1 MYFIEIYCFA
11 ASALGATVVGEQPS
25 VMEIC
30 LIMLNNQGNFIP
42 DSKNFD
48 FSVCVSINLYAL
60 PTMINASV
68 HISYLLKLYV
78 LCCYT

>member
-1 MYFIEIYCFA
+1 MYFNNYLFIYFST
-11 ASALGATVVGEQPS
+11 ASALGAQVVGEQPS

-48 FSVCVSINLYAL
+48 FSICVRIIFIYFSREFLFSRAFKKI
-60 PTMINASV
+60 
-68 HISYLLKLYV
+68 
-78 LCCYT
+78 

>member
-1 MYFIEIYCFA
+1 MHNLCNVIYLQFA

-42 DSKNFD
+42 DTKNFD
-48 FSVCVSINLYAL
+48 FSVCVSMNDFS
-60 PTMINASV
+60 P
-68 HISYLLKLYV
+68 HILTVFIILFHTTEQKI
-78 LCCYT
+78 